1 MDDKKF
7 NEIMHEYAKSE
18 KSSSDK
24 AFSKLEMEER
34 KTSKIGRKQRG
45 FVIACAAMM
54 AVIVLTLCI
63 TLPIVLNKKSSGN
76 DEAHQT
82 TYCDDGDLLL
92 NIEDGIDVLRDV
104 YGVNAT
110 LPTFDAE
117 ITGVISITSKKYQG
131 LKGCKINYAVSAE
144 QYFVVDFVAI
154 KNDYI
159 VDSYSHYHDLDKQVE
174 WRDTVVKYDS
184 IYDEEIFTY
193 INTVFFADDDYFYYI
208 KTESDDEVSIIDL
221 LNLMYANR

>member
-18 KSSSDK
+18 KSSSNK

-63 TLPIVLNKKSSGN
+63 TLPIVLNKKGSDGG
-76 DEAHQT
+76 EAPQT
-82 TYCDDGDLLL
+82 TYCDVDDLTL
-92 NIEDGIDVLRDV
+92 NIEENVDVLRDV

-110 LPTFDAE
+110 LPTFDAK
-117 ITGVISITSKKYQG
+117 IASVLSITSKKYQG
-131 LKGCKINYAVSAE
+131 LKGCKINYEVSVE
-144 QYFVVDFVAI
+144 PYFLVDFVAI

-159 VDSYSHYHDLDKQVE
+159 VDSYSHYHDLEKQVE
-174 WRDTVVKYDS
+174 WSGTVVKYDS

-193 INTVFFADDDYFYYI
+193 INTVFFADDEYFYYI

-221 LNLMYANR
+221 LNLMYAE